1 VIPPGSAD
9 SADSAEAATRT
20 RGSGAAEDL
29 PLNRAVVWLDRLA
42 KAALGLSLVVV
53 LVFTVGQVVD
63 RYLIKSTFD
72 AHDQYARIG
81 LVWLTFIGIAVGIR
95 DRVNVRIELVHHL
108 ASPAVRHW
116 VSILLDLVTLGVSI
130 LLAVVGFRLLEV
142 GSFQVIMGTPLNYDS
157 MYAALLAG
165 MALLASYLLL
175 RFVDRARRGRT
186 RLDSSPVQS
195 DDSRD

>member
-1 VIPPGSAD
+1 VIPAGSGD
-9 SADSAEAATRT
+9 SADTGAG
-20 RGSGAAEDL
+20 GSGAAGGDL

-42 KAALGLSLVVV
+42 KAALALSLVVV

-108 ASPAVRHW
+108 ASPAVRRW

-130 LLAVVGFRLLEV
+130 LLAVVGVRLLEV

-165 MALLASYLLL
+165 MGLLALYLLL
-175 RFVDRARRGRT
+175 RFVDRVRSGRT